1 METCSDYFNFCN
13 VESVCH
19 MRFYLYF
26 QKKNI
31 QRYRSQLV
39 SKTRLFLSY
48 NIIFYL
54 FNSNTIS
61 RNSLTKTIIFKC
73 TLIFKPGWRILLI
86 SSNLICSLKL
96 CECFCFVFFLFT
108 YFLILNYK
116 WEIIIFK
123 SKKITLFY
131 TVYFQL

>member
-73 TLIFKPGWRILLI
+73 ILIFKPGWRILLI

-96 CECFCFVFFLFT
+96 CECFFFLVFFFT